1 MMRNFTLTA
10 ALLMCAAITQAQDT
24 FSICA
29 VDTVT
34 GEVGSAG
41 ASCIDQ
47 SAIAGGVKIISDV
60 HPGVGVVHTQSYYDA
75 DNQAYARSLMNM
87 GLSPQQIIDSLVA
100 HDVAE
105 NPERRQYGVVDLAN
119 GGRSAAYTGVDCFNY
134 KNHITGATYA
144 IQGNILLGQHILDSI
159 EVRFNRTE
167 GSLAC
172 KLMAALQGA
181 NVPGAD
187 TRCLSLG
194 ISSKSAFI
202 RVAKPTDPLNN
213 LYLDLNVPSVVSG
226 RDPIDSLQTLF
237 NNAGGC
243 AFFNTT
249 CEVNASYQVSI
260 RPHPV
265 SAVSEMV
272 IDTRVKLNDAVL
284 VIYDLMGKEIS
295 QITNISSNRINID
308 RGGIASGV
316 YLFKLSAGSE
326 VIAKGKLVFE

>member
-1 MMRNFTLTA
+1 MKNNIL
-10 ALLMCAAITQAQDT
+10 AAILLLSAAVSQAQDT

-47 SAIAGGVKIISDV
+47 SAIAGGVRIISDV
-60 HPGVGVVHTQSYYDA
+60 HPGVGVVHTQSYYHSG
-75 DNQAYARSLMNM
+75 NQAYARSLMNM
-87 GLSPQQIIDSLVA
+87 GLSPQQIIDSLVM
-100 HDVAE
+100 HDVAG
-105 NPERRQYGVVDLAN
+105 NPAVRQYGVVDLAN
-119 GGRSAAYTGVDCFNY
+119 GGRSAAFTGANCLDY

-144 IQGNILLGQHILDSI
+144 IQGNILLGQHILDSM
-159 EVRFNRTE
+159 EARFNRTE

-187 TRCLSLG
+187 SRCLSLG

-202 RVAKPTDPLNN
+202 RVAKPNDPQNN

-226 RDPIDSLQTLF
+226 RDPIDSLQVLF

-243 AFFNTT
+243 SFFNTVR
-249 CEVNASYQVSI
+249 EVDPAYMVSI
-260 RPHPV
+260 YPHPV
-265 SAVSEMV
+265 SSASEMV
-272 IDTRVKLNDAVL
+272 VDARLKLNNAAL
-284 VIYDLMGKEIS
+284 IIYDLAGREIS
-295 QITNISSNRINID
+295 RISNISSNRIIID
-308 RGGIASGV
+308 RRDIAAGIYLYKLSSGIAQ
-316 YLFKLSAGSE
+316 
-326 VIAKGKLVFE
+326 IASGKLVFE